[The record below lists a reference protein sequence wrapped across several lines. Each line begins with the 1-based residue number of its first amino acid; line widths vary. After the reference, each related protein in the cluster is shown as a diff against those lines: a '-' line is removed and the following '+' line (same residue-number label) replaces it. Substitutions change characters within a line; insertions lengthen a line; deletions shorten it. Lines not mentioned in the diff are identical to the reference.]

1 MATLDVILD
10 APPQEQVL
18 VLKKGSW
25 KTITILFTVRACCD
39 YVTCWLGCSE
49 HLGSGPSGARFD
61 FGQDLAAFSLAD
73 VFPLLNELFP
83 LLSYR

>member
-25 KTITILFTVRACCD
+25 KTIDLPPEIGTVIVRDPGLRCLFGGVLFLGRVAQAATQRRA
-39 YVTCWLGCSE
+39 
-49 HLGSGPSGARFD
+49 
-61 FGQDLAAFSLAD
+61 
-73 VFPLLNELFP
+73 
-83 LLSYR
+83 